1 MKETTGLKALI
12 LHAAFL
18 TVVISLH
25 LSFVYTIVAQPLDVN
40 RNISFRSPIW
50 QFHHDTRHRLG
61 PASDFFSVYHSGT
74 ALSQGTS
81 PYLDGEKT
89 RRTPYFYT
97 FRYLPLVAQTVGL
110 ASGMLAPG
118 TAYMVWVIF
127 LEAVLFMM
135 VALVYVYSKKS
146 LFAPACAALLLLNS
160 PYMLEVHLG
169 QFTFV
174 SVALACAG
182 LILSDPR
189 LNEAASG
196 ALSRILSTLGFMAC
210 VILKFFPI
218 VGLAV
223 LLKRRRL
230 WIPVAVSTIPV
241 LAATAVYFLMHSNDW
256 AYFVDKNFSRDMGG
270 LHAGNHGMI
279 YFMIHIIN
287 ALAPGIGRDQV
298 AGYLSHVHP
307 VLVGITMLTA
317 FFSRHPSLSLAA
329 LTVMLAHF
337 TGYAHVWEHHSSGII
352 LIGVVV
358 LMGMRGQGTGGFNT
372 TGRIIFYACLIMLAL
387 PTPLFLFDTVYNPHV
402 HDASVNWPLYQKL
415 LATGAKAVPDTVMYA
430 LCMAE
435 LCSRGFVPP
444 WRKCAAEAGRQSGVE

>member
-1 MKETTGLKALI
+1 MKATTGLKTLI

-18 TVVISLH
+18 AVVISVH
-25 LSFVYTIVAQPLDVN
+25 LSFVYTIIAQPLDIN

-61 PASDFFSVYHSGT
+61 PASDFFSVYHAGT

-110 ASGMLAPG
+110 ASGMLAPK
-118 TAYMVWVIF
+118 TAYIVWVIF
-127 LEAVLFMM
+127 LEAVLFMT
-135 VALVYVYSKKS
+135 VALVYACSKGS
-146 LFAPACAALLLLNS
+146 FFAPACAALMLLNS

-169 QFTFV
+169 QFTFA

-182 LILSDPR
+182 LMLSDPQIR
-189 LNEAASG
+189 KTESG
-196 ALSRILSTLGFMAC
+196 PLSRILSTLGFMAS
-210 VILKFFPI
+210 VTIKFFPI
-218 VGLAV
+218 VGLGV
-223 LLKRRRL
+223 LMKRRRM
-230 WIPVAVSTIPV
+230 WAPVAVATIPV
-241 LAATAVYFLMHSNDW
+241 LAATSVYFLLHSNDW

-287 ALAPGIGRDQV
+287 ALAPGIGREQV
-298 AGYLSHVHP
+298 AGYLSFVHP
-307 VLVGITMLTA
+307 VLVGITMLAA
-317 FFSRHPSLSLAA
+317 FFSRHPSVSLAA

-352 LIGVVV
+352 LIGIVV
-358 LMGMRGQGTGGFNT
+358 LLGKRGQGTGGFKS
-372 TGRIIFYACLIMLAL
+372 TGRIMFYACLVILAL
-387 PTPLFLFDTVYNPHV
+387 PTPLFLFDTVYNPFV
-402 HDASVNWPLYQKL
+402 HDAGVNWPLYQKL
-415 LATGAKAVPDTVMYA
+415 LATGAKAVPSTVMYA
-430 LCMAE
+430 LCVTK

-444 WRKCAAEAGRQSGVE
+444 WKKAAAGAGSQSGVE